1 MSVPTHHNAISVTE
15 FGGPE
20 VLRVRRVPTP
30 DLVPGQVL
38 VRVHAAGV
46 NPVETYKRAGTYAAL
61 PDLPWT
67 PGKDGAGVVV
77 KICSRGKDESEGSTV
92 SSRTA
97 SASDRSGSMES
108 ASSVSSERAWP
119 RVGARVW
126 LSGSLTGTYAQYC
139 VCTLDQIHPL
149 PERCDSAQGA
159 AVGVAY
165 RTAYRALHLRAKVK
179 AGQIVLVHGASGG
192 VGCAAVQ
199 LARAHG
205 CRVFGTAGT
214 EEGMRLVRDQGAE
227 RVFNHRAAGYMDEV
241 KIAAADL
248 PSARAAGNCGG
259 VDVILEMLAN
269 VNLNEDL
276 KVLARGGVVAVIGNR
291 GTVEINPRLLM
302 QRESSVIGVLGGTP
316 EEHAQCH
323 QGISAGMAC
332 GALVPVVSTPAF
344 LLDNAAEAH
353 RVVMDPSQGSAGK
366 VVLITK

>member
-1 MSVPTHHNAISVTE
+1 MSGDVPTHMNAIVVTE

-20 VLRVRRVPTP
+20 VLTVHRVPMP
-30 DLVPGQVL
+30 DLSPGQVL

-46 NPVETYKRAGTYAAL
+46 NPVETYKRSGKYAAL

-77 KICSRGKDESEGSTV
+77 KICDLGRGAGDGDAASAS
-92 SSRTA
+92 A
-97 SASDRSGSMES
+97 SASDGATASTIQKSRRSTGDGS
-108 ASSVSSERAWP
+108 V

-139 VCTLDQIHPL
+139 VCALDQIHPL
-149 PERCDSAQGA
+149 PDSCDSAQGA

-165 RTAYRALHLRAKVK
+165 RTAYRALHIRAKAK

-192 VGCAAVQ
+192 VGSAAVQ

-214 EEGMRLVRDQGAE
+214 EEGMKVVRDQGAE
-227 RVFNHRAAGYMDEV
+227 RVFNHRAPGYMEEV
-241 KIAAADL
+241 LAAAGG
-248 PSARAAGNCGG
+248 SAGG
-259 VDVILEMLAN
+259 VDIVLEMLAN
-269 VNLNEDL
+269 VNLNSDL

-291 GTVEINPRLLM
+291 GNVEINPRLLM
-302 QRESSVIGVLGGTP
+302 QREGSVIGVLGGTP

-323 QGISAGMAC
+323 AGISAGLRC
-332 GALVPVVSTPAF
+332 GAIVPVVSTPAF
-344 LLDNAAEAH
+344 LLDKASEAH
-353 RVVMDPSQGSAGK
+353 RMVMDPSQGSAGK
-366 VVLITK
+366 IVLITK